1 MTRFPAIP
9 DAELSAE
16 QRRVVE
22 AILAGPRGSLRG
34 PFVPLL
40 RSPRLADHVQRLGEH
55 LRFGKTLPADV
66 TELAILVTARACRAQ
81 FEWHVHAPLAAAA
94 GIPEP
99 VIAAIGRNERPEGA
113 TPALLLAHDFIAAL
127 HRQRA
132 VDERLFVQARESW
145 GEHGVVE
152 LTALCG
158 YYTLVALILNV
169 AEMPVPEG
177 SRVPF
182 EAARAEP
189 PDWC

>member
-9 DAELSAE
+9 DAELSAD

-40 RSPRLADHVQRLGEH
+40 RSPALADHVQSLGAH
-55 LRFGKTLPADV
+55 LRFNKVLPRDV

-81 FEWHVHAPLAAAA
+81 FEWHAHAPLAASA
-94 GIPEP
+94 GVPET
-99 VIAAIGRNERPEGA
+99 VIAAIGRGETPEDA
-113 TPALLLAHDFIAAL
+113 SPVLRLAHDFVASL
-127 HRQRA
+127 HASRA
-132 VDERLFVQARESW
+132 VDDATFATARETW
-145 GEHGVVE
+145 GEHGVIE

-182 EAARAEP
+182 EPARAETTE
-189 PDWC
+189 

>member
-1 MTRFPAIP
+1 MPPPHCCSRTI
-9 DAELSAE
+9 
-16 QRRVVE
+16 
-22 AILAGPRGSLRG
+22 
-34 PFVPLL
+34 
-40 RSPRLADHVQRLGEH
+40 SPQPC
-55 LRFGKTLPADV
+55 T
-66 TELAILVTARACRAQ
+66 
-81 FEWHVHAPLAAAA
+81 AA
-94 GIPEP
+94 GRWTS
-99 VIAAIGRNERPEGA
+99 ACSA
-113 TPALLLAHDFIAAL
+113 
-127 HRQRA
+127 
-132 VDERLFVQARESW
+132 QARESW

>member
-40 RSPRLADHVQRLGEH
+40 RSPGLADHVQRLGAH
-55 LRFGKTLPADV
+55 LRFGAALPRDV

-81 FEWHVHAPLAAAA
+81 FEWHAHAPLAVAA
-94 GIPEP
+94 GVPEP
-99 VIAAIGRNERPEGA
+99 VIAAIGRGERPEA
-113 TPALLLAHDFIAAL
+113 AAPALLLAHDFTAAL
-127 HRQRA
+127 HRSRA
-132 VDERLFVQARESW
+132 VDGRLFVQARESW

-182 EAARAEP
+182 EAPRPEP
-189 PDWC
+189 PEWC

>member
-16 QRRVVE
+16 QRRVVD

-40 RSPRLADHVQRLGEH
+40 RSPRLADHVQRLGAH
-55 LRFGKTLPADV
+55 LRFGSALPRDV
-66 TELAILVTARACRAQ
+66 TELAILVTARACRAP
-81 FEWHVHAPLAAAA
+81 FEWHVHAPLAAAS
-94 GIPEP
+94 GIPER
-99 VIAAIGRNERPEGA
+99 VIAAIGRGERPESA
-113 TPALLLAHDFIAAL
+113 APALLLAHDFAASL
-127 HRQRA
+127 HRDRA
-132 VDERLFVQARESW
+132 VEERIFSQARESW

-169 AEMPVPEG
+169 AETAVPEG

-182 EAARAEP
+182 EAAHPEP
-189 PDWC
+189 PEWC

>member
-22 AILAGPRGSLRG
+22 AIIAGPRGSLRG

-66 TELAILVTARACRAQ
+66 TEIAILVTARACRAQ

-94 GIPEP
+94 GVPEP
-99 VIAAIGRNERPEGA
+99 VIAAIGRSERPEAPPPPCCSPTTSSRPCTATGRWTSGCSCKRATVGA
-113 TPALLLAHDFIAAL
+113 N
-127 HRQRA
+127 
-132 VDERLFVQARESW
+132 
-145 GEHGVVE
+145 
-152 LTALCG
+152 TAW
-158 YYTLVALILNV
+158 
-169 AEMPVPEG
+169 
-177 SRVPF
+177 SS
-182 EAARAEP
+182 
-189 PDWC
+189 